1 MQNYKHINLDLFL
14 NEIEFA
20 NLFLLFSPWE
30 MGFIKHFLFRGQILD
45 C

>member
-20 NLFLLFSPWE
+20 NLFYYLVHGKWVFKDFYVL
-30 MGFIKHFLFRGQILD
+30 
-45 C
+45 